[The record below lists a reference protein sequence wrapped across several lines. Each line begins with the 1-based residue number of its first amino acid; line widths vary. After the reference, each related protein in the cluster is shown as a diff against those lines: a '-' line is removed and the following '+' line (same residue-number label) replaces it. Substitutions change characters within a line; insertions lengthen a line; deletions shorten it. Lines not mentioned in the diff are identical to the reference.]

1 MRIERTPIYVAIFLL
16 TLSAPQLVATA
27 SQFYFGFRPFAHDP
41 VRVPLSWD
49 MFATRVERCTL
60 SWGLPLKFSSQSI
73 YSLRDIEL
81 PLEWDIIFD
90 HVDDYRAV
98 KKGICQSFAMSP
110 TQAQMHCFLP
120 DGTETEEASDCD

>member
-1 MRIERTPIYVAIFLL
+1 MRFERSPIYILIFLIF
-16 TLSAPQLVATA
+16 LSAPQLAAMGV
-27 SQFYFGFRPFAHDP
+27 QFYSGYRPFAGDP

-60 SWGLPLKFSSQSI
+60 SWNAPLNFNSQSI

-90 HVDDYRAV
+90 HVENYKVV
-98 KKGICQSFAMSP
+98 KERICQSFSMAP
-110 TQAQMHCFLP
+110 TQAQ
-120 DGTETEEASDCD
+120 